1 MRTKENQK
9 TMVTG
14 ALSFEPLANGKIR
27 VKVGAKSTDVDYKDL
42 WSIVFFMGN
51 DEQKDTLMPV
61 RKTPM
66 MVFSRKYVIEA
77 KKDIKKGERI
87 VFWGEVNVEQTVV
100 DAIAKR
106 EGVKEIQPHERE
118 ELVTSPN

>member
-1 MRTKENQK
+1 
-9 TMVTG
+9 MVGGMTIK
-14 ALSFEPLANGKIR
+14 PLAGKKLRLTIG
-27 VKVGAKSTDVDYKDL
+27 KESTEVEYKDL
-42 WSIVFFMGN
+42 WAALFVN
-51 DEQKDTLMPV
+51 ADKEQQDGMMPV

-77 KKDIKKGERI
+77 RKDIKAGEKI

-106 EGVKEIQPHERE
+106 EGVKEIIPSTDESE
-118 ELVTSPN
+118 G